1 MDIKLKTIK
10 ILEPPV
16 TINAGFR
23 TINGGG
29 DEPINPNVQ
38 IATARQL
45 TVGIIS
51 EVIGNADIDE

>member
-1 MDIKLKTIK
+1 MKIELKKIK

-16 TINAGFR
+16 KIKAGFR

-29 DEPINPNVQ
+29 DEPIKPNVQ
-38 IATARQL
+38 IATAIQI
-45 TVGIIS
+45 TGGIIS